1 MAGRIRASAAGLRR
15 RVVGAREV
23 QVDHGRGPGSSG
35 EIVFCGPMPPAAT
48 GIATYDRAVLDGL
61 TRIGFFDRHDMDV
74 KWPIGSMDAISIA
87 GYHLG
92 VFQLG
97 NNIDFHLEVY
107 RAAFLTN
114 ALVVLHDLALDDFV
128 RALRAMG
135 EPLGFMAGRE
145 AARLQPN
152 LSSPDALRNE
162 PLRVPWAGHVARRAR
177 GIIVHADFA
186 RSYLREAGVRTPI
199 FVVPHPV
206 IEEPS
211 AIVRATEEGRR
222 IRARLAGRG
231 IARLVVA
238 PGDINEAKRLDALA
252 AAAALLD
259 DDVHVAIVGRRLE
272 NFDPQPAIDASPAAA
287 RISVETDVSD
297 EAFLAWIAAADV
309 VVDLRYPHRGE
320 VSGSLARAMQIG
332 RPSVVSATGTYL
344 DLPDDQVMRV
354 AAGPPDP
361 RELAQHLRL
370 LLGDDDLRSRM
381 GEAAAASMSR
391 SRQQDDTAHGY
402 ERAIEQT
409 LTLVRDPARKALA
422 IWGRALVDAGVTEE
436 MVETGYGMEYARA
449 LASFKGSPRRGDEDA

>member
-15 RVVGAREV
+15 RVVGPREV
-23 QVDHGRGPGSSG
+23 QVEHGRGPGSSG

-61 TRIGFFDRHDMDV
+61 SRIGFFDRHDMDV

-97 NNIDFHLEVY
+97 NNVDFHLEVY

-114 ALVVLHDLALDDFV
+114 ALIVLHDLALDDFV

-177 GIIVHADFA
+177 GIIVHSDFA
-186 RSYLREAGVRTPI
+186 KGYLREAGVRTPI

-211 AIVRATEEGRR
+211 AISRALGESRR
-222 IRARLAGRG
+222 MRAGLAGRG
-231 IARLVVA
+231 ITRLVVA

-259 DDVHVAIVGRRLE
+259 DDVHVVIVGRRLV
-272 NFDPQPAIDASPAAA
+272 NYDLQSAIEHSPAAA
-287 RISVETDVSD
+287 RISVQADVSD

-320 VSGSLARAMQIG
+320 VSGSLARAMQVG

-344 DLPDDQVMRV
+344 DLRDDQVVRV
-354 AAGPPDP
+354 AAGLPDP
-361 RELAQHLRL
+361 HELAQRLRE
-370 LLGDDDLRSRM
+370 LLGNDDLRSRM
-381 GEAAAASMSR
+381 GEAAAASMSLR
-391 SRQQDDTAHGY
+391 RQQEDTSHGY

-409 LTLVRDPARKALA
+409 LTLVRDPGRKALA

-436 MVETGYGMEYARA
+436 MVKTGYGMEYARA
-449 LASFKGSPRRGDEDA
+449 LASFRGSPLGGGEDG